1 MDTRTNKVV
10 RGDVGVLDDV
20 VKPRRTELNSLVDRI
35 EHRRHGGWVMDV
47 AAPQLVYLPSVRDHR
62 NGMSPRRLLSTLHLA
77 QRSAALTHGSTS
89 AKSARDLLAA
99 SSASRR

>member
-1 MDTRTNKVV
+1 
-10 RGDVGVLDDV
+10 
-20 VKPRRTELNSLVDRI
+20 
-35 EHRRHGGWVMDV
+35 
-47 AAPQLVYLPSVRDHR
+47 VRDHR